1 MAYLDSIIEC
11 NLHDLGRFLPF
22 VIGETHLGWVRR
34 DMAPML
40 EEWPDLF
47 AVTERAITL
56 SPTLSTPEQR
66 TRALD
71 AIAPRLIEKL
81 GLSRLHGEHYPAC
94 RRWGEPAAMTIDR
107 ALVPLFGIPSHGV
120 HVSGYLYREGKL
132 FLWIGRRSM
141 TKSVAPGKL
150 DNIIAG
156 GQPHDLSIMEN
167 LVKEAAEE
175 ADMPRA
181 LALTARPVGL
191 ISYAREDNLGLRP
204 DVMFCFDLE
213 VPPDFTPRNTDGEIT
228 DFMLMPVEEVAA
240 LVRDTKDFKLNVNLV
255 IIDFLV
261 RHGILTPDT
270 EPDYVE
276 IAGGLRQPFPIR

>member
-11 NLHDLGRFLPF
+11 NLHDLGKFLPF
-22 VIGETHLGWVRR
+22 VIGGAHLGWVRR
-34 DMAPML
+34 DMTAHL
-40 EEWPDLF
+40 TEWPGLF
-47 AVTERAITL
+47 AVTDSAVTL
-56 SPTLSTPEQR
+56 SPDLATPEQR

-71 AIAPRLIEKL
+71 AVAPALAAKL
-81 GLSRLHGEHYPAC
+81 GLPRLHGEHYSAC

-132 FLWIGRRSM
+132 HLWIGRRAM
-141 TKSVAPGKL
+141 TKPVAPGKL

-156 GQPHDLSIMEN
+156 GQPHDLSILEN

-175 ADMPRA
+175 ADMSRA
-181 LALTARPVGL
+181 LALSARPVGL
-191 ISYAREDNLGLRP
+191 ISYAREDNLGLHP

-213 VPPDFTPRNTDGEIT
+213 VPPDFTPRNTDGEIA

-261 RHGILTPDT
+261 RHGILTPDG

-276 IAGGLRQPFPIR
+276 IVGGLRQPFPIR